1 MIFFIGLFIW
11 SIPIPDHGPD
21 SGPRPQQISQRRCYA
36 HKALFHM
43 GDARSLAPNSDP
55 HACKQFRFLRLGG
68 RDASEGVGGGF
79 LNFVNSF
86 AFFRSKPVPFLK
98 IGAFAMQSDISD
110 DPRSRSPRGS
120 LSATTLELPGRGEG
134 RIQDEWPPRIPA
146 DYAVRPNA
154 WLTQRRAL
162 PVAAPAA

>member
-1 MIFFIGLFIW
+1 M
-11 SIPIPDHGPD
+11 HTYRN
-21 SGPRPQQISQRRCYA
+21 SGKFRKSFRLYYASRNGRTACLRCM
-36 HKALFHM
+36 FRM

-68 RDASEGVGGGF
+68 RDASEGVGGRF
-79 LNFVNSF
+79 LNFVNSVG
-86 AFFRSKPVPFLK
+86 FFRSKPVPFLK
-98 IGAFAMQSDISD
+98 IGAFAMQSYISD

-120 LSATTLELPGRGEG
+120 LSATTLELPGPGEG

>member
-1 MIFFIGLFIW
+1 MHTYRNSGKFRKSFCLYYASRNGCTACARGIFPYGRCQKLSSKF
-11 SIPIPDHGPD
+11 GP
-21 SGPRPQQISQRRCYA
+21 SCLQAISLPSAWRA
-36 HKALFHM
+36 
-43 GDARSLAPNSDP
+43 NT
-55 HACKQFRFLRLGG
+55 
-68 RDASEGVGGGF
+68 SEGVGGRF

-86 AFFRSKPVPFLK
+86 GFFRSKPVPFLK

>member
-1 MIFFIGLFIW
+1 MVHSHSG
-11 SIPIPDHGPD
+11 PRTRTPD

-55 HACKQFRFLRLGG
+55 HVCKRFRFLRLGG
-68 RDASEGVGGGF
+68 RMHPKVGGRC
-79 LNFVNSF
+79 LNVANSF

-98 IGAFAMQSDISD
+98 IGAFAMQSDISN

-120 LSATTLELPGRGEG
+120 LSATTLELPGLREG
-134 RIQDEWPPRIPA
+134 RIQDEWPPRTSA
-146 DYAVRPNA
+146 DCVVRPNA